1 MENYLKKAEKH
12 YFSIN
17 KEKLTEKKVDNNEF
31 NYFNKKEI
39 SNKNKIM
46 CAVRPHIEKE
56 KEYNIDNN
64 KETNENENEKLKS
77 KIRYL
82 ETKMRELN
90 EELEKKRTDNKKLK
104 EENESLKSMPKKND
118 EMSAKINKYKE
129 VIQKLK
135 DENTNIKNDSE
146 FKKKEKENLSKDPL
160 EFYDIIGN
168 INSMQNVNT
177 EGWDFY
183 MNENGFNITQSK
195 GEERL
200 VIGVIGNRNKGKSF
214 ILQAFSGASLK
225 TGTTINTIGIS
236 IKFVENKF
244 VLLDCAGSES
254 PLLGEYAN
262 MLEIS
267 RDKLFTEAFLE
278 NYILR
283 KSNALL
289 LVVGILSF
297 SEQKLINK
305 IIQNLSKL
313 NEKEK
318 KNLIVIHNL
327 QTYEEISDVER
338 YIEETLLKSASFKIK
353 KQQNS
358 FAEESEF
365 FYDID
370 NDYVKHFIFA
380 KENSRAGEKYNQKTI
395 DSIKSIYVTST
406 SKYNY
411 DFKETIMEHFKYMSD
426 KMFDGNKPLE
436 LAEINEKEGLMKDYK
451 QKRNKNEIPNNIL
464 NDDNKLIDKNEFN
477 LIDKKFVKNICKLKY
492 TGEEKLS
499 LQKLVIDELGIS
511 SFINN
516 DFTTNYE
523 MYYNDKELIINIEC
537 PDGMKVTL
545 KRKKNRG
552 TNKEYPYCIEISAEK
567 EEEPKIEG
575 VTYIQNRQ
583 YGKFHKLIP
592 FSNSNYSLGKIEEDK
607 NPKNGWKSFKVPLN
621 QIEDDD

>member
-1 MENYLKKAEKH
+1 MRFKKDKH
-12 YFSIN
+12 HYSID
-17 KEKLTEKKVDNNEF
+17 KEKLIEKNVDNNEF
-31 NYFNKKEI
+31 NFLDKGEPIKKVSAGRDPF
-39 SNKNKIM
+39 SN
-46 CAVRPHIEKE
+46 IEKE
-56 KEYNIDNN
+56 KAYKIDN
-64 KETNENENEKLKS
+64 KEPNEDEKLRL
-77 KIRYL
+77 KIRNL
-82 ETKMRELN
+82 EMKIRELN
-90 EELEKKRTDNKKLK
+90 EELETKRNENKKLK

-214 ILQAFSGASLK
+214 ILQALSGASLK

-236 IKFVENKF
+236 IKFLENKF

-358 FAEESEF
+358 FTEESEF